1 MFFFDQN
8 SPSFVGMLEALAFC
22 DLVWKSEE
30 KLLNRMKRKADLGL
44 GVESGTFQNGH
55 VNPLSLFH
63 VTQHH

>member
-1 MFFFDQN
+1 
-8 SPSFVGMLEALAFC
+8 MLEALAFC